1 MKPIWTF
8 LSGLLA
14 ALLVFSWIWFLAT
27 WAREEGRLVPLTRTT
42 ETAASRDLLRLTGTT
57 ARLSGD
63 SEYATPTTYS
73 QAVYAA
79 TAG

>member
-27 WAREEGRLVPLTRTT
+27 WAREEGRLVPLTRTNQIGR
-42 ETAASRDLLRLTGTT
+42 AH
-57 ARLSGD
+57 
-63 SEYATPTTYS
+63 
-73 QAVYAA
+73 V
-79 TAG
+79 